1 MVAARETTLRELLEG
16 SKQYQVPLYQ
26 RTYSWSREHLKRLW
40 DDILILAEDRVG
52 NPDATHFIGSLVL
65 AASPANGPAGVS
77 EYLVVDGQQRLT
89 TLSVLL
95 CAIRDHRA
103 AREAPEHRDR
113 INQEY
118 LINRWQP
125 EQHRLKLVP
134 TQADRDSYLAC
145 LDSTPQAG
153 GGDPIG
159 SAYRYF
165 SAELVAADAPDDPLD
180 IERIE
185 SAVITGLALVSVT
198 AQRGDNVHRI
208 FESLNNTGLKLTQA
222 DLLRNYLFMRLP
234 TRGAAVY
241 ESIWLPLQ
249 QQLTAAELELLFWLD
264 LVQRD
269 ARATQAEVY
278 SGQQARLN
286 AMRTEADIEAEVRR
300 FSRLGALLRRI
311 LHPDEEPH
319 PQVRQRLERLR
330 AWGTTTVYPL
340 LLHLLDRYEQQAATA
355 EQISSAML
363 YVESF
368 FVRRLLIGRATTNLN
383 RILLS
388 CVTEMDKE
396 LPVDEAVRLYLSVG
410 RKYYATDHNVR
421 EAVRSIPFYLNGR
434 SQQRKLVL
442 QWLEESYGSKES
454 VAPETLTVEH
464 VMPRTST
471 AEWRRSL
478 TEDLAPD
485 ENVEDAYEAL
495 VHTLGNLTLTG
506 YNSELGNEPFPV
518 KRARL
523 AKSGITMN
531 QRIAAC
537 HRWGRT
543 EIHARADAL
552 ADRIISIWPGPTEQ
566 ASRSDVAWDIMDKAL
581 SELPAGAWTTYGDI
595 AALIGSHPVPVGTRL
610 ASSPVPNAHRVLQV
624 DGAVSPGFRW
634 LDPARTDDPHDLLR
648 AEGVEF
654 DQYGRANAAQ
664 RVSIEEL
671 AQLAGLSPED
681 LQEQIPRQRSGK
693 DDTYRDRFV
702 EQLTH
707 LQGEKV
713 TNATLAL
720 LDAWT
725 NLGGTLLYGSGG
737 ETSCFLVAR
746 EKQHRLGNLYSAT
759 IYPSG
764 KFEVAFQHMCTRA
777 PFDDVTLREE
787 FRQRLNRLPGVDI
800 AAARIALRPGFP
812 LAVLTDPAATD
823 ALIEHLAW
831 FHTQAY
837 LADADRETS
846 FARR

>member
-1 MVAARETTLRELLEG
+1 
-16 SKQYQVPLYQ
+16 
-26 RTYSWSREHLKRLW
+26 
-40 DDILILAEDRVG
+40 
-52 NPDATHFIGSLVL
+52 
-65 AASPANGPAGVS
+65 
-77 EYLVVDGQQRLT
+77 
-89 TLSVLL
+89 
-95 CAIRDHRA
+95 
-103 AREAPEHRDR
+103 
-113 INQEY
+113 
-118 LINRWQP
+118 
-125 EQHRLKLVP
+125 
-134 TQADRDSYLAC
+134 
-145 LDSTPQAG
+145 
-153 GGDPIG
+153 
-159 SAYRYF
+159 
-165 SAELVAADAPDDPLD
+165 
-180 IERIE
+180 
-185 SAVITGLALVSVT
+185 
-198 AQRGDNVHRI
+198 
-208 FESLNNTGLKLTQA
+208 
-222 DLLRNYLFMRLP
+222 
-234 TRGAAVY
+234 
-241 ESIWLPLQ
+241 
-249 QQLTAAELELLFWLD
+249 
-264 LVQRD
+264 
-269 ARATQAEVY
+269 
-278 SGQQARLN
+278 
-286 AMRTEADIEAEVRR
+286 
-300 FSRLGALLRRI
+300 
-311 LHPDEEPH
+311 
-319 PQVRQRLERLR
+319 
-330 AWGTTTVYPL
+330 
-340 LLHLLDRYEQQAATA
+340 
-355 EQISSAML
+355 
-363 YVESF
+363 
-368 FVRRLLIGRATTNLN
+368 
-383 RILLS
+383 
-388 CVTEMDKE
+388 
-396 LPVDEAVRLYLSVG
+396 
-410 RKYYATDHNVR
+410 
-421 EAVRSIPFYLNGR
+421 
-434 SQQRKLVL
+434 
-442 QWLEESYGSKES
+442 
-454 VAPETLTVEH
+454 
-464 VMPRTST
+464 MPRTST

-654 DQYGRANAAQ
+654 DQYGRANPAQ

-812 LAVLTDPAATD
+812 LTVLTDPAATD